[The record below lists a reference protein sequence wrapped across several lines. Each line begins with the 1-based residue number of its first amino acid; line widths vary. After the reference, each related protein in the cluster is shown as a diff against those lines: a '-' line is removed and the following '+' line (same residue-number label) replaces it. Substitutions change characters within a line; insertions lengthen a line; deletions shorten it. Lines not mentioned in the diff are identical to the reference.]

1 MKLSEIGWKV
11 LAHVVSKP
19 WVANA
24 IIKQAQKTPYMH
36 IWRDKSDELY
46 MERWWLFNKYTKGV
60 NGEVVSAKYSWL
72 PSIRVHRICLADTDE
87 HLHDHPWDAR
97 TIILKGWYM
106 EEKEDDKRLMA
117 PGDTGPIKAGDFHRI
132 DMVSDGG
139 VYTLFFTWKWME
151 EWGFKV
157 DGVKIPYW
165 KYLMDRENV
174 IEVEGKTNG

>member
-1 MKLSEIGWKV
+1 MSIKEIGWKV
-11 LAHVVSKP
+11 LAHIVSKP

-24 IIKQAQKTPYMH
+24 IIKQAKKTPYMH

-46 MERWWLFNKYTKGV
+46 MARWWFFNKYTKRD
-60 NGEVVSAKYSWL
+60 NRDSAKYSWL
-72 PSIRVHRICLADTDE
+72 PSIRVHCICLADTDD

-106 EEKEDDKRLMA
+106 EEKEDGKRLMA

-157 DGVKIPYW
+157 DGVKIPFW
-165 KYLMDRENV
+165 KYLRD
-174 IEVEGKTNG
+174 IEVESKTNG